1 MQDELVVQTVIQLNI
16 CRAKLLARISALRLV
31 EDNKERIRDDV
42 DRFTRAKDHIVAA
55 LTFIEQTH
63 YAEGGVPLELPWD

>member
-1 MQDELVVQTVIQLNI
+1 MSDKLVESLIIHLNI
-16 CRAKLLARISALRLV
+16 SVAKLLARIAALKLA

-42 DRFTRAKDHIVAA
+42 ERFTRAKDHVKAA

-63 YAEGGVPLELPWD
+63 YAPEEVQLELPWE